1 MCCNTDEERDTYND
15 YNAFKPLQEN
25 PVILDFTGCKTLG
38 EVHQVLKISFGFPE
52 YYGENWDALWDCLR
66 DLFYKRG
73 EYVVEIHGYRTMP
86 EELQDYCQTMLEIF
100 DDVHK
105 ETPNVTFVMVS

>member
-1 MCCNTDEERDTYND
+1 MCCNTDEERDTYDD

-25 PVILDFTGCKTLG
+25 PVILDFSGCKTLG
-38 EVHQVLKISFGFPE
+38 EVHQVLKTGLGFPG
-52 YYGENWDALWDCLR
+52 YYGENWDALWDCLDGLSDER
-66 DLFYKRG
+66 ESVL
-73 EYVVEIHGYRTMP
+73 VEIHGYRTMP

-105 ETPNVTFVMVS
+105 ETPNVTFVLVS

>member
-1 MCCNTDEERDTYND
+1 MCCNTDEGWDTYD
-15 YNAFKPLQEN
+15 EYYDFKPLLEN
-25 PVILDFTGCKTLG
+25 PVILDFSRCKTIG
-38 EVHQVLKISFGFPE
+38 EVHQVLKNGLGFPG
-52 YYGENWDALWDCLR
+52 YYGENWDALWDCL
-66 DLFYKRG
+66 DGLFYERG
-73 EYVVEIHGYRTMP
+73 EYVVEIHGYRAMP